1 MAIDYNASAALAQ
14 RLISENGVSTT
25 FTLAGSSGGTDQFGN
40 ATADT
45 PDTTYTGDGVF
56 LNYTTAEKR
65 ESIIETGDMKV
76 IYYGAE
82 PVLNATTDYNGSTW
96 RAINVD
102 PLTPAGVN
110 VLYTIQ
116 VRR

>member
-1 MAIDYNASAALAQ
+1 MGIDYNASAALAK
-14 RLISENGVSTT
+14 RLISENGITTT

-40 ATADT
+40 STPDT
-45 PDTTYTGDGVF
+45 PDTNYSGYGVF

-65 ESIIETGDMKV
+65 DSVIETGDMKV
-76 IYYGAE
+76 LYYGTE
-82 PVLNATTDYNGSTW
+82 PVINATTTYDDSTW
-96 RAINVD
+96 RVIHVD
-102 PLTPAGVN
+102 PLTPAGIN